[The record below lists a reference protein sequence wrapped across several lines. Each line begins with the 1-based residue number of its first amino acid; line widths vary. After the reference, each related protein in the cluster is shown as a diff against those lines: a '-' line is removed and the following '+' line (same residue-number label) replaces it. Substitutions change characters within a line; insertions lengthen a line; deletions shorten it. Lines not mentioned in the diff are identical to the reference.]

1 MDAEVAKTD
10 RTGWYNRTDWPEHL
24 AKRNLVHL
32 AHQIRVPDRDEV
44 KLQRVQKLVELLIE
58 RSVAGLSTLARETSD
73 VIGLDWSWIRAS
85 IQSSPESRKFQIQLQ
100 IYHIRFSVYLIR
112 FSFGSGEVLQ
122 SNPSKS
128 NPKRL
133 QSNNITAGN
142 KTMAKERSAV

>member
-73 VIGLDWSWIRAS
+73 VIGLDWSWIRPRS
-85 IQSSPESRKFQIQLQ
+85 NPIQLQ
-100 IYHIRFSVYLIR
+100 IYHIRFSFWIR
-112 FSFGSGEVLQ
+112 EVLQ